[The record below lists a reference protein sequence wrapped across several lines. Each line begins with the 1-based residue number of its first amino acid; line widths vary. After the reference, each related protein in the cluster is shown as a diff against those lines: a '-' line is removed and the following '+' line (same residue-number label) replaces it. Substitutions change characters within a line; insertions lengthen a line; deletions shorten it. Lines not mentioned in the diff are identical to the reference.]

1 MLTSFNERF
10 SHDQRVSLL
19 FAAGAVVAGILAV
32 VFGFPGEYL
41 GGILLAYLSSGLLIM
56 ALVHSWRAPRKFVM
70 LALVSFGA
78 FVVFAVLHNLAYAVA
93 ELTHSMPIVSGLFS
107 ILEVLFFLLA
117 VLLAPAGV
125 GIGIVGALVTWLLHR
140 KPA

>member
-32 VFGFPGEYL
+32 VLGFPGESL
-41 GGILLAYLSSGLLIM
+41 GGLLLAYVSAGLLVM
-56 ALVHSWRAPRKFVM
+56 AFVHHWRTPRQFVM

-78 FVVFAVLHNLAYAVA
+78 FLLCAFLHNVTYAVA
-93 ELTHSMPIVSGLFS
+93 ELTRSMPFVNGLFRV
-107 ILEVLFFLLA
+107 LEVLFFLLA
-117 VLLAPAGV
+117 IFPAPAGV
-125 GIGIVGALVTWLLHR
+125 GIGIVGAVVTRLLQR
-140 KPA
+140 NRA